1 MEKLKR
7 VPLRPNLWAL
17 DEVGKTIM
25 YVINGREKAL
35 LLDTGFGLTDLK
47 AVVHELC
54 GEKEIIVVNSH
65 GHMDHDSGN
74 NQFPRVYMGRYD
86 EPEAHKPLDESEKK
100 RIIDTFFEQYL
111 AQGGTLEGWEPGPAP
126 VVLPLCEGDVIDLGD
141 YRLKVIETPGHSLGS
156 IALFEEREGWMFTGD
171 SMLTWEVWGQL
182 ERSAVLTVYGAS
194 MRKLAN
200 MQEKVSAVFPAHW
213 EEERNPTHLKAYELP
228 ASVLTMYA
236 DGIEAAL
243 EKRIEW
249 TDYPFRTK
257 LAGKGG
263 MMKCVYFP
271 IGGIAFD
278 PGRTGRLEEEV

>member
-1 MEKLKR
+1 MDTLKI
-7 VPLRPNLWAL
+7 VPLRPDLWAL

-35 LLDTGFGLTDLK
+35 LLDTGFGLSDLK
-47 AVVHELC
+47 HAVRELC

-65 GHMDHDSGN
+65 GHVDHDSGN
-74 NQFPRVYMGRYD
+74 NQFPWVYMGRYD
-86 EPEAHKPLDESEKK
+86 EPEAYKELDETEKK
-100 RIIDTFFEQYL
+100 RVIDTFFEQYL
-111 AQGGTLEGWEPGPAP
+111 SEGGSLEGWNPGPAKA
-126 VVLPLCEGDVIDLGD
+126 VLPLCDGDMIDLGD

-182 ERSAVLTVYGAS
+182 ERSATLTVYGAS
-194 MRKLAN
+194 MRKLA
-200 MQEKVSAVFPAHW
+200 MLQDKVSAVFPAHW
-213 EEERNPTHLKAYELP
+213 EEVRNPKHLKAYELP
-228 ASVLTMYA
+228 AEVLSMYA

-243 EKRIEW
+243 DKKTEW
-249 TDYPFRTK
+249 TDYPFRME
-257 LAGKGG
+257 LVGKGG

-278 PGRTGRLEEEV
+278 PKRTGRLEGEE

>member
-1 MEKLKR
+1 MEKLKTI
-7 VPLRPNLWAL
+7 PLRPDLWAL

-25 YVINGREKAL
+25 YVINGRDKAL

-47 AVVHELC
+47 KVVHELC

-74 NQFPRVYMGRYD
+74 NQFSRVYMGRYD
-86 EPEAHKPLDESEKK
+86 EPEAHRPLDEAEKK
-100 RIIDTFFEQYL
+100 RIKDTFFEKYL
-111 AQGGTLEGWEPGPAP
+111 AEGGSLEGWNPGPAQA
-126 VVLPLCEGDVIDLGD
+126 VLPLSEGDVIDLGD

-156 IALFEEREGWMFTGD
+156 IALFEERKGWLFTGD

-194 MRKLAN
+194 MRKLAD
-200 MQEKVSAVFPAHW
+200 MQERVSAVFPAHW
-213 EEERNPTHLKAYELP
+213 EEERNPAKLKAYELP
-228 ASVLTMYA
+228 ASVLAMYA

-243 EKRIEW
+243 DKRIEW
-249 TDYPFRTK
+249 TDYPFRMEQ
-257 LAGKGG
+257 AGKGG

-271 IGGIAFD
+271 IGGIAFNPD
-278 PGRTGRLEEEV
+278 RTGRLEGEV